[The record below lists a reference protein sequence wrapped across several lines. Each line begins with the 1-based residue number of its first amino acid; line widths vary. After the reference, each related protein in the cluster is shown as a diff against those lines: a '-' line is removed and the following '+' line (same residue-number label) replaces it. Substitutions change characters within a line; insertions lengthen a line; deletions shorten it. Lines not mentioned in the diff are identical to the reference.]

1 MVEGH
6 ALATIP
12 VYENVFGFECMERA
26 KTQGQKATS
35 LQPSIGGN
43 ASAEVAAVAAEEVC
57 SKGEFLTDCK

>member
-12 VYENVFGFECMERA
+12 MYEMFRFECMERA